1 MNPGEYSREGA
12 EGFKLDKGRCFF
24 IFNVKAEMEVNNMEE
39 GLSS

>member
-1 MNPGEYSREGA
+1 MNPGEYSSDGA

-39 GLSS
+39 GSSS